1 MIKKIAVL
9 RANALG
15 DFIFILPALQAL
27 KDTFPGVEIV
37 LLGKKW
43 HHEYLA
49 NRPSNVDRV
58 VIVPPYPGVGAA
70 YDYQVNEQELDDF
83 FAEMQAENFDL
94 VFQFHGG
101 GKNSNPFMLRLGAK
115 KVIGLK
121 SPAAPEVDVSVP
133 YVLYFSEPMRYL
145 EMVALA
151 GAKTLNIEPRWQSV
165 SEDLKELNTVLPD
178 WKNKKIIV
186 IHPGATDMRR
196 RWPAKKFAAVADA
209 LIKSGFEIAITGTDF
224 EKEVVKEVWQNIS
237 QQQQVF
243 NLCGKLSLGGMTGLL
258 SISKLVI
265 ANDTGPIHLARA
277 LKTPTVG
284 IFWCSNA
291 ITGMPFSVQQNR
303 TLISFMVDCPL
314 CGQRVISPTQ
324 IFPPKGACNHQT
336 CFVDE
341 ITEKQVQD
349 SAQNLLLQNGEW
361 PENAFIEPM
370 DFINFL

>member
-1 MIKKIAVL
+1 MTKKIAIL

-27 KDTFPGVEIV
+27 KDTFPGAEIV
-37 LLGKKW
+37 LLGKAW
-43 HHEYLA
+43 HQEYLV

-58 VIVPPYPGVGAA
+58 VVVPPYPGVGAA
-70 YDYQVNEQELDDF
+70 YDYQVDEQELNNF

-94 VFQFHGG
+94 AFQFHGG

-121 SPAAPEVDVSVP
+121 SPVAPEVDVSVP

-151 GAKTLNIEPRWQSV
+151 GAKTLNIEPHWESV
-165 SEDLKELNTVLPD
+165 PADLQELGSVLPD
-178 WKNKKIIV
+178 WESKKLIV

-196 RWPAKKFAAVADA
+196 RWPAKKFAAAADD
-209 LIKSGFEIAITGTDF
+209 LISCGFRIAITGTDF
-224 EKEVVKEVWQNIS
+224 EKEVAKEVWQNIR
-237 QQQQVF
+237 QK
-243 NLCGKLSLGGMTGLL
+243 NEAYDLCSRLSLAGMTGLL
-258 SISKLVI
+258 AIAKLVV

-291 ITGMPFSVQQNR
+291 ITGMPFTVAFNR

-314 CGQRVISPTQ
+314 CGQRVISPTA
-324 IFPPKGACNHQT
+324 IFPHEANCPHQT

-341 ITEKQVQD
+341 ITVKQVTD
-349 SAQNLLLQNGEW
+349 SAQNLLLQTGEW
-361 PENAFIEPM
+361 PEENLPEPIG
-370 DFINFL
+370 FVNFF

>member
-27 KDTFPGVEIV
+27 KDTFPNAEIV

-43 HHEYLA
+43 HDEYLTG
-49 NRPSNVDRV
+49 RPNIVDRIV
-58 VIVPPYPGVGAA
+58 VVPPYPGVGAA
-70 YDYQVNEQELDDF
+70 YNYQVDEAQLNQF

-94 VFQFHGG
+94 AFQFHGG

-121 SPAAPEVDVSVP
+121 SPVAPEVDVSVP
-133 YVLYFSEPMRYL
+133 YVLYHSEPMRYL

-151 GAKTLNIEPRWQSV
+151 GAKTLNIEPQWEAV
-165 SEDLKELNTVLPD
+165 PGDLTELEQVLPD
-178 WKNKKIIV
+178 WKNQKLIV

-196 RWPAKKFAAVADA
+196 RWPAKKFAAVADD
-209 LIKSGFEIAITGTDF
+209 LIKSGFTIAITGTDF
-224 EKEVVKEVWQNIS
+224 EKEVIKEVWENIS
-237 QQQQVF
+237 QKQHAF
-243 NLCGKLSLGGMTGLL
+243 DLCNQLSLAGMTGLL
-258 SISKLVI
+258 SVSKLVI

-291 ITGMPFSVQQNR
+291 ITGMPFTVMQNR
-303 TLISFMVDCPL
+303 TLISFMVDCPI
-314 CGQRVISPTQ
+314 CGQRVISPTA
-324 IFPPKGACNHQT
+324 IFPPKGDCHHQV
-336 CFVDE
+336 CFVEE
-341 ITEKQVQD
+341 ITVKQVLD
-349 SAQNLLLQNGEW
+349 SAQNLLMQTGNW
-361 PENAFIEPM
+361 PGSAAVEPI
-370 DFINFL
+370 DFVNFY

>member
-1 MIKKIAVL
+1 MIKKIAIL

-37 LLGKKW
+37 LLGKEW
-43 HHEYLA
+43 HREYLK

-58 VIVPPYPGVGAA
+58 VVVPPYPGVGAA
-70 YDYQVNEQELDDF
+70 YTYQVDEQELNSF

-94 VFQFHGG
+94 AFQFHGG

-115 KVIGLK
+115 KVIGLQ

-151 GAKTLNIEPRWQSV
+151 GAKTLNIEPKWESV
-165 SEDLKELNTVLPD
+165 PEDLKELQEVLPD
-178 WKNKKIIV
+178 WKSKKLIV

-196 RWPAKKFAAVADA
+196 RWPAKKFAAVADD
-209 LIKSGFEIAITGTDF
+209 LITSGFQIVITGTDF
-224 EKEVVKEVWQNIS
+224 EKQVVNEVWQNIN
-237 QQQQVF
+237 QKNETF
-243 NLCGKLSLGGMTGLL
+243 NLCSQLSLAGMTGLL
-258 SISKLVI
+258 AISELVI

-291 ITGMPFSVQQNR
+291 ITGMPFTVALNR

-314 CGQRVISPTQ
+314 CGQRVISPTA
-324 IFPPKGACNHQT
+324 IFSPKGDCHHQI

-341 ITEKQVQD
+341 ITLKQVKD
-349 SAQNLLLQNGEW
+349 SAQNLLLQTKNW
-361 PENAFIEPM
+361 PENIVPEAI
-370 DFINFL
+370 DFVNFL

>member
-1 MIKKIAVL
+1 MIKKIAIL

-27 KDTFPGVEIV
+27 KDTFPEAEIV
-37 LLGKKW
+37 LLGKQW
-43 HHEYLA
+43 HEEYLA

-58 VIVPPYPGVGAA
+58 VVVPPYPGVGAA
-70 YDYQVNEQELDDF
+70 YDYEVDKAELNRF
-83 FAEMQAENFDL
+83 FAQMQAENFDL
-94 VFQFHGG
+94 AFQFHGG

-121 SPAAPEVDVSVP
+121 SPVAPEVDVSVP

-145 EMVALA
+145 EMVALV
-151 GAKTLNIEPRWQSV
+151 GAKTLDIEPRWESV
-165 SEDLKELNTVLPD
+165 PSDLQELNTVLPD
-178 WKNKKIIV
+178 WQNQKIIV
-186 IHPGATDMRR
+186 LHPGATDMRR
-196 RWPAKKFAAVADA
+196 RWPAKKFALVADKLIEIGFTIA
-209 LIKSGFEIAITGTDF
+209 LTGTDF
-224 EKEVVKEVWQNIS
+224 EKQVLKEVWENIS
-237 QQQQVF
+237 QKQQAF
-243 NLCGKLSLGGMTGLL
+243 NLCNLLSLAGMTGLL
-258 SISKLVI
+258 AISKLVI

-291 ITGMPFSVQQNR
+291 ITGMPFSVMQNR

-324 IFPPKGACNHQT
+324 IFPPNGNCTHQI

-341 ITEKQVQD
+341 ITEKQVLD
-349 SAQNLLLQNGEW
+349 SAQNLLIQNENWPADATVGET
-361 PENAFIEPM
+361 E
-370 DFINFL
+370 FINFL